1 MRPLLAILGSLLFL
15 FVAPGFVAGDVPFW
29 FTHWRFQ
36 PPLLGLDFLRVLGA
50 ALLAFGGAIVLD
62 SFARFA
68 FQGVGTP
75 APVLPTK
82 HLVVT
87 GLYRYVRNP
96 MYVGVVA
103 AILGQGLL
111 FGDRKT
117 LAYGLLVWLAFHL
130 FVLFYE
136 EPTLRRTFGEEYETF
151 CQNVRRWIPRVR
163 PQGEREKSRRR
174 STG

>member
-1 MRPLLAILGSLLFL
+1 
-15 FVAPGFVAGDVPFW
+15 
-29 FTHWRFQ
+29 
-36 PPLLGLDFLRVLGA
+36 
-50 ALLAFGGAIVLD
+50 
-62 SFARFA
+62 
-68 FQGVGTP
+68 
-75 APVLPTK
+75 
-82 HLVVT
+82 
-87 GLYRYVRNP
+87 LYRYVRNP